1 MIDPINPL
9 RFTPTYAGTTGAQ
22 MLATT
27 VTTGLY
33 GAVLI
38 YQYMVIIYFSRH
50 SQRDPWWT
58 KALVA
63 SLGVLV
69 SLETIFANHQ
79 IYWTLVTI
87 HDNQPA
93 QNIIPFSMPAKTAC
107 IFLSAF
113 LAQMFYASR
122 IWKLGG
128 AFGSLFR
135 FAVVPIV
142 LLALLQLGGGM
153 IQVII
158 MGISKTHRVMF
169 TRVALNI
176 RSMYIHGISTA
187 ICDGL
192 ITIAL
197 VAILRS
203 TNVNATRRSNTLLER
218 LVVYTINRGHLR
230 ASQHLFVRLRIWNL
244 LLVGD
249 LCLALY
255 ASLTSYSLI
264 PFSSNTHVYIISVI
278 SMLTTREDLREDMQK
293 SFHISDILMNSVSHN
308 TEDDGETGSTADA
321 VLNREQSKPQESRRG
336 DDPSRSC

>member
-33 GAVLI
+33 GAVL
-38 YQYMVIIYFSRH
+38 YMVIIYFSRH

-87 HDNQPA
+87 HDNQAA

-203 TNVNATRRSNTLLER
+203 TDVNATRRSNTLLER
-218 LVVYTINRGHLR
+218 LVVYTINRGVFTSIFALLSIFLYDF
-230 ASQHLFVRLRIWNL
+230 ASGTF
-244 LLVGD
+244 
-249 LCLALY
+249 Y
-255 ASLTSYSLI
+255 FLI

-293 SFHISDILMNSVSHN
+293 SFHISDILMDSVSHN
-308 TEDDGETGSTADA
+308 TEDGGEAGSAADA
-321 VLNREQSKPQESRRG
+321 VLNQEQSKPQDSRRG
-336 DDPSRSC
+336 DDPSRNC